1 MNYKGKFMTDMEKKD
16 KLMAFFY
23 QHIVP
28 IYFCFEKGDKKHQ
41 FILTSFVLS
50 VSDHWFL
57 ITSGHSFYIIREE
70 LIHKGWAL
78 AKCSLFDSLG
88 INAKFNDPIPFPF
101 DINKGFFFP
110 GIDNEDYSFDYGF
123 YPLSEY
129 FKEMLVSNNIEPLNE
144 EVWKKQPEHVDRSA
158 LIGIPSELI
167 NYGNDIE
174 IISCFMYADIV
185 EETPASFKDVS
196 LPQIY
201 AKIQL
206 DNEIKSIEGMS
217 GGPFFG
223 FQISE
228 KGELRYW
235 LLGLQSRWLP
245 ESQYIAICPIQV
257 FGLMLESLIS
267 NNNYLF

>member
-1 MNYKGKFMTDMEKKD
+1 MNDIEKKD
-16 KLMAFFY
+16 KLMAYFY
-23 QHIVP
+23 KHIVP

-57 ITSGHSFYIIREE
+57 ITAGHSFYLIREE
-70 LIHKGWAL
+70 LIHKGWTL
-78 AKCSLFDSLG
+78 AKCSLVDSLG
-88 INAKFNDPIPFPF
+88 INAKFDDPIPFPF

-110 GIDNEDYSFDYGF
+110 GIDKEDYSFDYGF

-129 FKEMLVSNNIEPLNE
+129 FKKMLVSNNVEPLNE
-144 EVWKKQPEHVDRSA
+144 EVWKKQPENVDLSV

-167 NYGNDIE
+167 NYGNDID
-174 IISCFMYADIV
+174 IISCLIYADIV
-185 EETPASFKDVS
+185 EVKPARFKDVS

-201 AKIQL
+201 AKIQF

-223 FQISE
+223 FKIFE
-228 KGELRYW
+228 NGEMRYW

-245 ESQYIAICPIQV
+245 KSKCIAICPIQV
-257 FGLMLESLIS
+257 FGLMLESFIS
-267 NNNYLF
+267 ESHL